1 MAYNVK
7 QMQKLQEDMDADDP
21 LKTYAALQ
29 DLRDDNAF
37 ASFKKQVKQGRPQ
50 RRNTFQPRTM
60 QEGGLPDMRDTAQ
73 NLASKGRYGD
83 TMLMHVT
90 PEEVH
95 GLSSLRGGV
104 TINPETGLPEA
115 FGDPLT
121 MALIGAAIGGV
132 GSAATGG
139 DPLKGAIL
147 GGIGGFLPGAIGGMT
162 AGATTGLG
170 GLWNSLGS
178 IGQGMLVGGAMGGV
192 RSLFGDSDNP
202 LRDVMFGAA
211 MGGIGGAFGGDT
223 GAADISDATVDAGTR
238 GVSDVAMVG
247 DPLKGTLNYN
257 QAADL
262 FSSPPSVSTPI
273 VKPNTDIGSMFSSG
287 VSAKP
292 VSSTAAPAGIAEA
305 ANKYAVDQGIE
316 RAGQQPNWWDRR
328 TTPQKIGLGLGA
340 GVLGLAALE
349 GPPQQAPIPGLTTAS
364 AIPEV
369 GPFPFRTPIGGR
381 DEEFY
386 ERTIGEGRTPEEA
399 EYFSEEEVNVAKEG
413 GLLSVIKRLTGGR
426 NNIPEPGGVEHYAKY
441 GTWGGPAPG
450 SAAYYGRYGTFGV
463 QDPYNVNPLAKDPQR
478 NPHLQDPIYGLT
490 SASSDVGVPAPSP
503 FEFPDVTPFQD
514 NVSSFDVEDVVG
526 RITGQD
532 QIAEVPVVVPEQV
545 TVPVPTDVAVS
556 TDTSALGDLLSR
568 FQQTAEVDPI
578 ASLVSEVVTSSDG
591 GILEL
596 AVGGNTSVFEGR
608 VQGQGDGMADQVAF
622 NVIPQTPQDIPNTPD
637 VALLSSDEYVVPAD
651 VVSMLGNGSS
661 TAGAQALDQFN
672 KLMRQKA
679 HGTNKQQT
687 EINPV
692 TELSSLV

>member
-1 MAYNVK
+1 
-7 QMQKLQEDMDADDP
+7 
-21 LKTYAALQ
+21 
-29 DLRDDNAF
+29 
-37 ASFKKQVKQGRPQ
+37 
-50 RRNTFQPRTM
+50 
-60 QEGGLPDMRDTAQ
+60 
-73 NLASKGRYGD
+73 
-83 TMLMHVT
+83 MLMHVT

-115 FGDPLT
+115 FPWLPVL
-121 MALIGAAIGGV
+121 AGAAIGGV

-139 DPLKGAIL
+139 DPLKGALL
-147 GGIGGFLPGAIGGMT
+147 GGIGGFLPGAIGGMVPAT
-162 AGATTGLG
+162 ATTGLG
-170 GLWNSLGS
+170 GLWNLMGP

-192 RSLFGDSDNP
+192 RSLWGDSDNP
-202 LRDVMFGAA
+202 LRDVMLGAA

-257 QAADL
+257 QAASL

-273 VKPNTDIGSMFSSG
+273 VTPSTDFGSLFSSG
-287 VSAKP
+287 VRSEP
-292 VSSTAAPAGIAEA
+292 VASTASTAPTGIADAASKYAGIE
-305 ANKYAVDQGIE
+305 Q
-316 RAGQQPNWWDRR
+316 AGQPNWWDRR

-349 GPPQQAPIPGLTTAS
+349 GPPEQAPIPGLTTAS

-399 EYFSEEEVNVAKEG
+399 AYFTSEDVNVAKEG
-413 GLLSVIKRLTGGR
+413 GLMSVIKRYAGSGTGLLNTFGAPSYAMGLTGNPDAMEVGPAQR
-426 NNIPEPGGVEHYAKY
+426 GDPRYAKQLSLSDWNKAY
-441 GTWGGPAPG
+441 GPNIGDDTITPA
-450 SAAYYGRYGTFGV
+450 V
-463 QDPYNVNPLAKDPQR
+463 
-478 NPHLQDPIYGLT
+478 
-490 SASSDVGVPAPSP
+490 SDP
-503 FEFPDVTPFQD
+503 FEFPDVAPFAS
-514 NVSSFDVEDVVG
+514 NAPTFNIEDVIA
-526 RITGQD
+526 RITGSGQS
-532 QIAEVPVVVPEQV
+532 IGVPEVV
-545 TVPVPTDVAVS
+545 TEQANISVPTDINIP
-556 TDTSALGDLLSR
+556 TDTSALGDLLAR
-568 FQQTAEVDPI
+568 FRQTASVDPI
-578 ASLVSEVVTSSDG
+578 ASSVSEVVTSSDG
-591 GILEL
+591 GTLEL

-608 VQGQGDGMADQVAF
+608 VQGQGDGMADQIAF
-622 NVIPQTPQDIPNTPD
+622 NVIPQTPADIPNTPD
-637 VALLSSDEYVVPAD
+637 MALLSSDEYVVPAD

-672 KLMRQKA
+672 KLMRHKA
-679 HGTNKQQT
+679 HGTNKQQR

>member
-1 MAYNVK
+1 MAYNVE
-7 QMQKLQEDMDADDP
+7 QLQELQEDIQSDDS
-21 LKTYAALQ
+21 LDVL
-29 DLRDDNAF
+29 NAF
-37 ASFKKQVKQGRPQ
+37 EGLKRQAQGMPRSKPQ

-90 PEEVH
+90 PDEVR

-121 MALIGAAIGGV
+121 MALLGAAIGGV

-139 DPLKGAIL
+139 DPIKGAIL
-147 GGIGGFLPGAIGGMT
+147 GGIGGFLPGAISGAA

-170 GLWNSLGS
+170 GLWNWMGP
-178 IGQGMLVGGAMGGV
+178 IGQGMLVGGGMGGV

-202 LRDVMFGAA
+202 LRDILFGAA
-211 MGGIGGAFGGDT
+211 VGGIGGAAFGEGPSFGGE
-223 GAADISDATVDAGTR
+223 AAASTVDASGAVVPMAEDVVRSPVTSQLTSGDFTHPYVAGSPVPSPALTDFTRTGLGTQVPTR
-238 GVSDVAMVG
+238 DILGGSAGLTAYGGTGVGTGDTLQSGPHIQDFGHPSYQAKSITPSESVGKVAATENVPT
-247 DPLKGTLNYN
+247 DSYIDKIKGWWGRRE
-257 QAADL
+257 
-262 FSSPPSVSTPI
+262 PWE
-273 VKPNTDIGSMFSSG
+273 K
-287 VSAKP
+287 
-292 VSSTAAPAGIAEA
+292 AGM
-305 ANKYAVDQGIE
+305 
-316 RAGQQPNWWDRR
+316 
-328 TTPQKIGLGLGA
+328 IGLGGY
-340 GVLGLAALE
+340 AALQDY
-349 GPPQQAPIPGLTTAS
+349 GPPEQAPIPGLTTPS

-399 EYFSEEEVNVAKEG
+399 EYFTEEDINVAKEG
-413 GLLSVIKRLTGGR
+413 GLV
-426 NNIPEPGGVEHYAKY
+426 
-441 GTWGGPAPG
+441 
-450 SAAYYGRYGTFGV
+450 
-463 QDPYNVNPLAKDPQR
+463 
-478 NPHLQDPIYGLT
+478 
-490 SASSDVGVPAPSP
+490 
-503 FEFPDVTPFQD
+503 
-514 NVSSFDVEDVVG
+514 
-526 RITGQD
+526 
-532 QIAEVPVVVPEQV
+532 
-545 TVPVPTDVAVS
+545 
-556 TDTSALGDLLSR
+556 
-568 FQQTAEVDPI
+568 
-578 ASLVSEVVTSSDG
+578 
-591 GILEL
+591 EL

-622 NVIPQTPQDIPNTPD
+622 NVIPQTPADIPNTPD
-637 VALLSSDEYVVPAD
+637 MALLSSDEYVVPAD